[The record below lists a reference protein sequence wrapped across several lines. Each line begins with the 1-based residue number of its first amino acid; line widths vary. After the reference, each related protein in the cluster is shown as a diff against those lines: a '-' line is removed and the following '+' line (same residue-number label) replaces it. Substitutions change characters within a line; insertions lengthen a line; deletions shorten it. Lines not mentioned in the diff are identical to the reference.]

1 MLTPPVASGVLP
13 GVLRRHI
20 LETRD
25 RSQEALLKVDDL
37 KSADGIYLCSAL
49 RGLRRVTS
57 FSTMLG
63 E

>member
-1 MLTPPVASGVLP
+1 LTPPLGSGVLP

-25 RSQEALLKVDDL
+25 GSEEAVLNVDDL
-37 KSADGIYLCSAL
+37 KSADDIHLCSSL

-57 FSTMLG
+57 FATTLT

>member
-25 RSQEALLKVDDL
+25 GSQEAVLKVEDL
-37 KSADGIYLCSAL
+37 KSADGIYLCSSL

-57 FSTMLG
+57 FSTTLD